1 MTILIVEDNLKL
13 AANLRDLLQLEGHAV
28 VVAHD
33 GEEGL
38 RRPSPS
44 ASTASSWT

>member
-28 VVAHD
+28 VVA
-33 GEEGL
+33 
-38 RRPSPS
+38 
-44 ASTASSWT
+44 